1 MKGVCHLVWKVIS
14 FLPLIVLMLATGQ
27 AAYAGENNVVDGDTG
42 VLYVS
47 GTLARGACNVDS
59 DTLQQSVNLGTL
71 SSGELI
77 HPGERGTGRAFHLK
91 LRDCFDP
98 EAVSQPDRNG
108 NSAIGDGL
116 PFVRVNFMSAA
127 DSDNHALIAVHGAQG
142 FGLRLEDDR
151 HKAVPLNQQVEPL
164 RVKNGDSVLTYY
176 LLPERTHVSLMEGAW
191 QAVIYIGM
199 SYD

>member
-1 MKGVCHLVWKVIS
+1 MKGVCHRVWKVMPT
-14 FLPLIVLMLATGQ
+14 LPLIVLMLAIGQ
-27 AAYAGENNVVDGDTG
+27 AAYAGENDVVDGDTG

-47 GTLARGACNVDS
+47 GTLARSACNVDS

-77 HPGERGTGRAFHLK
+77 NPGERGAGRAFHLK

-98 EAVSQPDRNG
+98 EAVSQPDHNG

-127 DSDNHALIAVHGAQG
+127 DSDNHALIAVYGAQG

-151 HKAVPLNQQVEPL
+151 HRAVLLNQQAEPL
-164 RVKNGDSVLTYY
+164 RVTNGDSVLTYY
-176 LLPERTHVSLMEGAW
+176 LLPERTHASLKEGAW

>member
-1 MKGVCHLVWKVIS
+1 MKGVCYLVWKVIS

-27 AAYAGENNVVDGDTG
+27 AAYAGENDVVDGDTG

-47 GTLARGACNVDS
+47 GTLARSACNVDS

-77 HPGERGTGRAFHLK
+77 NPGERGAGRAFHLK

-164 RVKNGDSVLTYY
+164 RVPNGDSVLTYY
-176 LLPERTHVSLMEGAW
+176 LLPERTHASLKEGAW
-191 QAVIYIGM
+191 QAVVYIGI
-199 SYD
+199 SYE

>member
-1 MKGVCHLVWKVIS
+1 MKGVCHRVWKVMPT
-14 FLPLIVLMLATGQ
+14 LPLIVLMLAIGQ
-27 AAYAGENNVVDGDTG
+27 AAYAGEKDVVDGDTG

-47 GTLARGACNVDS
+47 GTLARSACNVDS

-77 HPGERGTGRAFHLK
+77 NPGERGAGRAFHLK

-98 EAVSQPDRNG
+98 EAVSQPDHNG

-127 DSDNHALIAVHGAQG
+127 DSDNHALIAVYGAQG

-151 HKAVPLNQQVEPL
+151 HRAVLLNQQAEPL
-164 RVKNGDSVLTYY
+164 RVTNGDSVLTYY
-176 LLPERTHVSLMEGAW
+176 LLPERTHASLKEGAW

>member
-1 MKGVCHLVWKVIS
+1 MKGVCHLVCKVIS
-14 FLPLIVLMLATGQ
+14 FLPLIVLMLAIGQ
-27 AAYAGENNVVDGDTG
+27 AAYAGENDVVDGDTG

-47 GTLARGACNVDS
+47 GTLARSACNVDS

-77 HPGERGTGRAFHLK
+77 NPGERGAGRAFHLK

-127 DSDNHALIAVHGAQG
+127 DSDNHALIAVYGAQG

-164 RVKNGDSVLTYY
+164 RVPNGDSVLTYY
-176 LLPERTHVSLMEGAW
+176 LLPERTHASLKEGAW
-191 QAVIYIGM
+191 QAVVYIGI
-199 SYD
+199 SYE